1 MLRGKESTKEKEF
14 TFIYQSNY
22 KKLLLFCIKF
32 VKSKEL
38 AEEIVQDSFITLW
51 EKFDEINSKEKI
63 SSYLYTIVN
72 NKMVDC
78 FRKINSFEKVKDE
91 VKHSMEESYDH
102 IEAEI
107 ASKDYIEAINKAID
121 LLPEKRKKIFVLSRM
136 ENLHNDEIA
145 DQLSISPFTVKNQLE
160 HAVKQLRLQLQ
171 CFMTL

>member
-1 MLRGKESTKEKEF
+1 MLLRKESTKEKEF

-32 VKSKEL
+32 VKSREL

-51 EKFDEINSKEKI
+51 EKFDDINSKERI

-72 NKMVDC
+72 NRMVDS
-78 FRKINSFEKVKDE
+78 FRKMNSFEKVKAE

-107 ASKDYIEAINKAID
+107 TDKDYTNAINKAIE
-121 LLPEKRKKIFVLSRM
+121 LLPEKRKKIFVLSRE
-136 ENLHNDEIA
+136 ENLSNDQIA
-145 DQLSISPFTVKNQLE
+145 EQLSISPFTVKNQLE
-160 HAVKQLRLQLQ
+160 NAVKQLKYQLQL
-171 CFMTL
+171 FMTF

>member
-1 MLRGKESTKEKEF
+1 MLRGKECTKEKEF

-38 AEEIVQDSFITLW
+38 AEEIVQESFIALW
-51 EKFDEINSKEKI
+51 EKFDDINSKEKI

-72 NKMVDC
+72 NRMVDC

-91 VKHSMEESYDH
+91 VKHGMEESYEH

-107 ASKDYIEAINKAID
+107 AVKDYTEVINKAIES
-121 LLPEKRKKIFVLSRM
+121 LPEKRKKIFVLSRM
-136 ENLHNDEIA
+136 EGLHNDEIA
-145 DQLSISPFTVKNQLE
+145 EQLSISPFTVKNQLE
-160 HAVKQLRLQLQ
+160 YAVKQLRYQLQ
-171 CFMTL
+171 FFLTL